1 MPNIDR
7 YSISLKALIKNKKWE
22 ILIMEK
28 PKSSY
33 MSWFY
38 DFPWW
43 RIDKNEREADLK
55 EVLLREIKEELWENV
70 KCEIN
75 EKISSYWRSMVP
87 WKFTLTWEI
96 NPYLYLFFETEYLW
110 GEIKI
115 SDEHLSYKWVKLEE
129 IYLKKY
135 FTDGL
140 LEGLEKFE

>member
-1 MPNIDR
+1 
-7 YSISLKALIKNKKWE
+7 
-22 ILIMEK
+22 MEK